1 MPELHIGTNLQSQE
15 SFHFDSELLK
25 YHIALLGATG
35 SGKTVAAKVII
46 EEAAMAGIPSIIV
59 DPQGDLGRLAMLA
72 DFDEIR
78 ENGGDVELA
87 KKFSQEVE
95 VRIWTPT
102 KKSGLP
108 LSINPFKPI
117 PKGMDEDD
125 KTTWIDVMAGGF
137 ALLAGYNSAKEKTKQ
152 IRAYLNELLTLSV
165 ENNALPQDFAD
176 LANFVGNPL
185 DLLEEWNREDKYEEL
200 SDGYISSNDIKTLS
214 RRIRTLKTG
223 VNKLLFSSGVPLDID
238 LMRTPSKD
246 GLVPINIIHMKSL
259 EDVQNQ
265 QNFLL
270 ELSRSIYSWMM
281 KLNAEDESVKLL
293 YFIDEVSPYLPPS
306 KNPPAKDMIKL
317 LFKQGRKYGVS
328 CALATQNLKDV
339 DYTILSQAKTKL
351 FGGIVD
357 GREINI
363 LKKEFTSASKRDNE
377 KYINM
382 ISSAKKGE
390 FLFHN
395 PEVSKKPIQIKTRWL
410 YTDHGLPLNEEHVE
424 KLTTKELRA
433 WAEKLSSSP
442 DVIQPV
448 AEKHLKENKG
458 AKKTNHEE
466 TQLDEITESNLD
478 DIEYDSPDGNKSTVE
493 INLLGGLSVLQNTK
507 DPLHMMLSLTNII
520 TAFAFLFVEISLFE
534 NWNDGRISIMYP
546 MLGLGL
552 AILCGGV
559 FAAESIMRD
568 HSAIVQSIRKRARP
582 LQMLVLAWTWILY
595 LLPNFTEIVYNDA
608 SRTSI
613 IVAQTLVTVFFV
625 TDIVHRFQLK
635 KIDLEFG
642 TSIIDT
648 AKKSAKILIDALHLK
663 KIESSSEIILRNIR
677 MISDGL
683 AIYILLVLLDV
694 FPALSVHTEYD
705 ILLRIFSLMSLNFIT
720 ELLIRLRT

>member
-1 MPELHIGTNLQSQE
+1 
-15 SFHFDSELLK
+15 
-25 YHIALLGATG
+25 
-35 SGKTVAAKVII
+35 
-46 EEAAMAGIPSIIV
+46 
-59 DPQGDLGRLAMLA
+59 
-72 DFDEIR
+72 
-78 ENGGDVELA
+78 
-87 KKFSQEVE
+87 
-95 VRIWTPT
+95 
-102 KKSGLP
+102 
-108 LSINPFKPI
+108 
-117 PKGMDEDD
+117 
-125 KTTWIDVMAGGF
+125 
-137 ALLAGYNSAKEKTKQ
+137 
-152 IRAYLNELLTLSV
+152 
-165 ENNALPQDFAD
+165 
-176 LANFVGNPL
+176 
-185 DLLEEWNREDKYEEL
+185 
-200 SDGYISSNDIKTLS
+200 
-214 RRIRTLKTG
+214 
-223 VNKLLFSSGVPLDID
+223 
-238 LMRTPSKD
+238 
-246 GLVPINIIHMKSL
+246 
-259 EDVQNQ
+259 
-265 QNFLL
+265 
-270 ELSRSIYSWMM
+270 MM